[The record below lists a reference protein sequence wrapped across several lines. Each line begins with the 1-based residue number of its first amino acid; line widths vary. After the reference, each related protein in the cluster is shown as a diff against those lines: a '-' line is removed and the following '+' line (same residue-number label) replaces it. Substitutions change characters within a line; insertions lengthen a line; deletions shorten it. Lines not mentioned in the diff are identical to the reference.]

1 MWKKGSKSLDANDE
15 NVGAEGPERPRS
27 MVAGTQSFAAGT
39 LSFDDSAYPA
49 YKTNSFDFGPS
60 PYEDQDQEQEA
71 AAKDVVAADMH
82 TQAEDLEK
90 QAAELEAAAQNCR
103 EIAQMHAYAQA
114 YAMGQMPPG
123 VHGMPPG
130 GPMPHGGYGGGVPPF
145 MPPGGMPMP
154 WMMGPEGGPPGANMQ
169 RHHAAAASAAAAA
182 SQGNTTVMWRNI
194 PNNYSRDI
202 LLELLDS
209 QGFDSAYDFFY
220 SPIDFTNNALL
231 GYAFINFVST
241 DEADRFYYHFHGF
254 TKWSLKSEKLSE
266 VAWSHPLQGLEGHI
280 ERYRNSPVMHP
291 DVSDEKRPV
300 LFKDGKRIPFPHPT
314 KKLRAPH
321 LKECRPKGPGE

>member
-1 MWKKGSKSLDANDE
+1 MSKKGSKSLDAQDDH
-15 NVGAEGPERPRS
+15 VGAEGPDRPRS

-49 YKTNSFDFGPS
+49 YKTQSFEFGEN
-60 PYEDQDQEQEA
+60 PYNQEQEA
-71 AAKDVVAADMH
+71 PALDGGAADMH

-90 QAAELEAAAQNCR
+90 QAAELEAAAANCR

-114 YAMGQMPPG
+114 YAMGQMP
-123 VHGMPPG
+123 G
-130 GPMPHGGYGGGVPPF
+130 GPMPHAGYGGGVPPF

-154 WMMGPEGGPPGANMQ
+154 WMMPPSGGPPGANMP
-169 RHHAAAASAAAAA
+169 RHGAAASAAAAA
-182 SQGNTTVMWRNI
+182 SEGNTTVMWRNI
-194 PNNYSRDI
+194 PNNYTRDS
-202 LLELLDS
+202 LLDLLDN
-209 QGFDSAYDFFY
+209 QGFRNAYDFFY

-231 GYAFINFVST
+231 GYAFVNFIST
-241 DEADRFYYHFHGF
+241 EEADRFYYHFHGF

-291 DVSDEKRPV
+291 DVSDDKRPV
-300 LFKDGKRIPFPHPT
+300 LFKDGRRIPFPLPT

-321 LKECRPKGPGE
+321 LKECRPKAPGE